1 MNYQTL
7 RRALAS
13 AALAPLLALS
23 ALAYAGGPSIVDS
36 MGPVEIGNLDIENF
50 GVVDGRIYRGAQPEE
65 EDYRDLVALGVTTIV
80 DLRGDAEDY
89 ARAAAERAGLEYV
102 NIPLKS
108 TSRPNDD
115 AVRTFL
121 DTLDR
126 TFARGANAKA
136 YVHCAGGRH
145 RTGSMIGVYR
155 LARNGWT
162 ADRAYAE
169 MKAYDYYKGLFLF
182 VGHKNYV
189 YDYYKRMQ
197 RNPASVPAAYK
208 APSPQTAVKAIV
220 N

>member
-1 MNYQTL
+1 MKIQSL

-23 ALAYAGGPSIVDS
+23 ALAYAGGTPIVDS
-36 MGPVEIGNLDIENF
+36 MGPVEVGNVDIENF
-50 GVVDGRIYRGAQPEE
+50 GVVDGRIFRGAQPEE
-65 EDYRDLVALGVTTIV
+65 DDYRKLAALGVTTIV

-89 ARAAAERAGLEYV
+89 ARVEAERAGLEYV
-102 NIPLKS
+102 NIKLKS
-108 TSRPNDD
+108 TGRPNDA

-126 TFARGANAKA
+126 TFARGADSKA

-155 LARNGWT
+155 LVRNGWT

-189 YDYYKRMQ
+189 FDYYKRMQ
-197 RNPASVPAAYK
+197 RNPSSVPAAYA
-208 APSPQTAVKAIV
+208 APSPQSVVHTSG

>member
-1 MNYQTL
+1 MNYHTL

-23 ALAYAGGPSIVDS
+23 ALAYSGGAPIVDS
-36 MGPVEIGNLDIENF
+36 MGPVEIGDVDIDNF

-65 EDYRDLVALGVTTIV
+65 EDYRELAALGVTTIV
-80 DLRGDAEDY
+80 DLRGDAEGY
-89 ARAAAERAGLEYV
+89 AREEAERAGLEYV

-108 TSRPNDD
+108 TSRPND
-115 AVRTFL
+115 ASVRAFL
-121 DTLDR
+121 ETLDR
-126 TFARGANAKA
+126 TFAKGAGSKA

-169 MKAYDYYKGLFLF
+169 MKAYDYYKALFLF
-182 VGHKNYV
+182 VAHKNYV
-189 YDYYKRMQ
+189 FDYYKRMQ
-197 RNPASVPAAYK
+197 RDPASVPVAYQ
-208 APSPQTAVKAIV
+208 APAPRTAVRSASH
-220 N
+220 

>member
-1 MNYQTL
+1 MNYQAF

-13 AALAPLLALS
+13 AALVPLLALG
-23 ALAYAGGPSIVDS
+23 ALAYPGGAPIVDS
-36 MGPVEIGNLDIENF
+36 MGPVEIGQVDIDNF

-65 EDYRDLVALGVTTIV
+65 DEYRELAAIGVTTVV
-80 DLRGDAEDY
+80 DLRSDAEGY
-89 ARAAAERAGLEYV
+89 ARAEAERAGLEYV

-108 TSRPNDD
+108 TSRPSDA

-121 DTLDR
+121 ETLDR
-126 TFARGANAKA
+126 TFAKGAGSKA

-169 MKAYDYYKGLFLF
+169 MKAYDYYKALFLF
-182 VGHKNYV
+182 AAHKNYV
-189 YDYYKRMQ
+189 FDYYERMQ
-197 RNPASVPAAYK
+197 RDPASVPVAYR
-208 APSPQTAVKAIV
+208 SPEPPAVVKAAR